1 MDNGLPPPAHPLDDR
16 PFLICVSHLRWNF
29 VYQRPQHLLARA
41 AARYRVI
48 YFEEPVFTDAARSS
62 LISIEQPEGVTV
74 VTPHLPRKMP
84 PEAVS
89 AALKQLLAGLFEG
102 DTPQCAVAWYYTPM
116 ALQFTSALKASVCVY
131 DNMDELSSFRGA
143 SPLLLELEDE
153 LLTRASVVFT
163 GGRSLYEAKK
173 HRHTNIHAFPSSID
187 MAHFAEARH
196 PDLAEASDQIS
207 IARPRIGFFGVI
219 DERMDLDLVAR
230 AAALRANWQFV
241 MIGPV
246 VKIDPASLPGA
257 SNIHWLGQRTY
268 AELPA
273 YLKGWDLGFMPFAL
287 NEATRF
293 ISPTK
298 TPEFLAAGLRVIS
311 TPIEDVV
318 RPYGEAGLVYVV
330 RTAEEFVLSAQRLLG
345 DRPHPAWHQKVD
357 RFLGSS
363 SWNLTWANM
372 NYLIDNI
379 AGSSDVFRR
388 DVTTKGEARV

>member
-1 MDNGLPPPAHPLDDR
+1 MDNGLPPSASSCDDR
-16 PFLICVSHLRWNF
+16 PLLICFSHLRWNF

-41 AARYRVI
+41 AAIYRVI
-48 YFEEPVFTDAARSS
+48 YFEEPVFADVARPS
-62 LISIEQPEGVTV
+62 LISAEQPEGVTV
-74 VTPHLPRKMP
+74 VTPHLPSKTP
-84 PEAVS
+84 TAAVS
-89 AALKQLLAGLFEG
+89 PALKQLLAGLFDG
-102 DTPQCAVAWYYTPM
+102 DTPECAVAWYYTPM
-116 ALQFTSALKASVCVY
+116 ALQFTSALKADVCVY
-131 DNMDELSSFRGA
+131 DNMDELSAFRGA

-187 MAHFAEARH
+187 MPHFAQARH
-196 PDLAEASDQIS
+196 PELTEASDQIS
-207 IARPRIGFFGVI
+207 MARPRVGFFGVI

-230 AAALRANWQFV
+230 AAAFRPDWQFV

-246 VKIDPASLPGA
+246 VKIDPASLPSA

-287 NEATRF
+287 NESTRF

-318 RPYGEAGLVYVV
+318 RPYGEMGLVEVV
-330 RTAEEFVLSAQRLLG
+330 RTADEFVLSAQRLLG
-345 DRPHPAWHQKVD
+345 ESPHPAWYRKVA
-357 RFLGSS
+357 RFLESN

-372 NYLIDNI
+372 NYLIDSFVATN
-379 AGSSDVFRR
+379 GVTRR
-388 DVTTKGEARV
+388 DATTKGEARV